1 MGFLKTLLIIILV
14 YYLLKL
20 IGRWLAP
27 RVFNYAAKKTERHFR
42 DAFEQANMGGNTNE
56 KKVNDLYN
64 SKRTTGSKESSKDV
78 GEYIDFEEIE

>member
-42 DAFEQANMGGNTNE
+42 DAFEQANMGGNTGE
-56 KKVNDLYN
+56 QRVHDQHH
-64 SKRTTGSKESSKDV
+64 SKNKTGSKGSSKEV

>member
-14 YYLLKL
+14 YYLLRI

-42 DAFEQANMGGNTNE
+42 EAFEQANMRGNTSNQ
-56 KKVNDLYN
+56 KVHDLHN
-64 SKRTTGSKESSKDV
+64 SNKTTGSKGSSKDV

>member
-42 DAFEQANMGGNTNE
+42 DAFEQANMGGNTSE
-56 KKVNDLYN
+56 QRVHDQHN
-64 SKRTTGSKESSKDV
+64 SKKTTGSKGTSKDV
-78 GEYIDFEEIE
+78 GEYIDFEEID

>member
-14 YYLLKL
+14 YYLLRL

-27 RVFNYAAKKTERHFR
+27 KVFNYAAKKTERHFR
-42 DAFEQANMGGNTNE
+42 EAFEQANMGGNTRDQN
-56 KKVNDLYN
+56 VQDLHN
-64 SKRTTGSKESSKDV
+64 SQKSNNTRTSSKEV

>member
-14 YYLLKL
+14 YYLLK
-20 IGRWLAP
+20 IVGRWLAP

-42 DAFEQANMGGNTNE
+42 EAFEQANMSRNNGEQTIHDQHKS
-56 KKVNDLYN
+56 KKA
-64 SKRTTGSKESSKDV
+64 TGSKKSSSEV

>member
-42 DAFEQANMGGNTNE
+42 DAFEQANMGGNTSE
-56 KKVNDLYN
+56 RKVNDLHN
-64 SKRTTGSKESSKDV
+64 SKKTTGPKGSSKEV

>member
-14 YYLLKL
+14 YYLLRL

-27 RVFNYAAKKTERHFR
+27 KVFNYAAKKTERHFR
-42 DAFEQANMGGNTNE
+42 EAFEQANMGGNTRDQ
-56 KKVNDLYN
+56 KVQDLHN
-64 SKRTTGSKESSKDV
+64 SQKSNNTRTSSKEV

>member
-27 RVFNYAAKKTERHFR
+27 KVFNYAAKKTERHFR
-42 DAFEQANMGGNTNE
+42 DAFEQANMGGNTA
-56 KKVNDLYN
+56 KQKVNDLHN
-64 SKRTTGSKESSKDV
+64 SKKETGSSDSSKQV
-78 GEYIDFEEIE
+78 GEYIDFEELE

>member
-14 YYLLKL
+14 YYLLKI
-20 IGRWLAP
+20 IGRWMAP

-42 DAFEQANMGGNTNE
+42 EAFEQANRGRNNSEPT
-56 KKVNDLYN
+56 VNDLHN
-64 SKRTTGSKESSKDV
+64 SKNSNSSKGSSKEV

>member
-14 YYLLKL
+14 YYLLKI

-42 DAFEQANMGGNTNE
+42 DAFEQANMGRNTGE
-56 KKVNDLYN
+56 QKVHDLHN
-64 SKRTTGSKESSKDV
+64 SKKATDSKGSSKEV

>member
-27 RVFNYAAKKTERHFR
+27 KVFNYAAKKTERHFR
-42 DAFEQANMGGNTNE
+42 DAFEQANMSGNTSE
-56 KKVNDLYN
+56 QRVHDQHN
-64 SKRTTGSKESSKDV
+64 SKKANDSSGSSKQV

>member
-42 DAFEQANMGGNTNE
+42 EAFEQANMGRNTGEEN
-56 KKVNDLYN
+56 VHDLQN
-64 SKRTTGSKESSKDV
+64 SKKTNGPKGSSKDSRGV
-78 GEYIDFEEIE
+78 HRF